1 MILTCTKSPFSLLL
15 MISSLE
21 EEDTATLYSWAI
33 EERLVVV
40 AASLGPRT
48 CWLLGQTL
56 ELEMSSFTRYDHGAA
71 FPAAI

>member
-1 MILTCTKSPFSLLL
+1 

-40 AASLGPRT
+40 AASLWPT

-71 FPAAI
+71 FPAI